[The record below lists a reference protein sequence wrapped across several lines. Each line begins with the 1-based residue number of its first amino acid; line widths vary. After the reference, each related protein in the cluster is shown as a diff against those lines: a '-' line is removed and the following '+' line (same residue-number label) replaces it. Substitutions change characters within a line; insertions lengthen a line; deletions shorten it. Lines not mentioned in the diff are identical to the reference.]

1 MKHQKKYILNMLA
14 LVLIFIGLLQ
24 NMPVQAAGAGTGGSI
39 SIVCP
44 VEGMK
49 LSLYRV
55 ADYGTTGRFTLTG
68 AFSGYS
74 VSLKH
79 SDQTGW
85 QGAADTLANYAVQDG
100 ISADAEQVSGTDKNV
115 KFSGLTRGLYLIAGQ
130 KTEKVE
136 SGKTQVYTPQ
146 VTLIALP
153 GEVHETDPYNRTAVL
168 KYGKNEKAEA
178 GGSTSSKPAEKV
190 PSENTSSGNPSS
202 ENVVSEN
209 VASGETQKLP
219 QTGQLWWPVPLL
231 LLAAVICLLLRR
243 TSKHWEVVLLLAAA
257 VMLISYNLWD
267 SYRAEQSQEML
278 LEEYLEETSS
288 TSEELGEEVPD
299 DYEDPEM
306 EMPEV
311 KLDSL
316 EDGACIGIL
325 EIPSLDLKLPVISKW
340 SYPLL
345 KKAPCRYSGSVY
357 ENNLVI
363 AAHNYR
369 SHFGRLKTL
378 QNGSEVIFTDVAG
391 NQFEY
396 YVTAVEALSAQS
408 VEDMTSGEWPLSLFT
423 CTVDGKNRVT
433 VRCDRKI

>member
-24 NMPVQAAGAGTGGSI
+24 NMPVQAAGTGTSGSI

-55 ADYGTTGRFTLTG
+55 ADYGTTERFTLTG

-178 GGSTSSKPAEKV
+178 GGSPSSKPAEKV

-243 TSKHWEVVLLLAAA
+243 TSKHWEVVLLLAVA
-257 VMLISYNLWD
+257 VTLISYNLWD

-278 LEEYLEETSS
+278 LEEYLEATSS
-288 TSEELGEEVPD
+288 TLEELGEEVPD
-299 DYEDPEM
+299 DYENPEM

-345 KKAPCRYSGSVY
+345 KKL
-357 ENNLVI
+357 LVDI
-363 AAHNYR
+363 R
-369 SHFGRLKTL
+369 
-378 QNGSEVIFTDVAG
+378 EVCMRII
-391 NQFEY
+391 
-396 YVTAVEALSAQS
+396 
-408 VEDMTSGEWPLSLFT
+408 W
-423 CTVDGKNRVT
+423 
-433 VRCDRKI
+433 